1 MANGSDKVSSGSE
14 EKCPVMH
21 GAMTRNSATGTA
33 NSDWWPEQLNL
44 GILHQHDRKSN
55 PMDADFD
62 YRILKTE
69 FKRLGFNFNSK
80 IICTV
85 ILSKKLSPNPVSYK
99 YRCR

>member
-44 GILHQHDRKSN
+44 ILWMLILTTEKSLKSLI
-55 PMDADFD
+55 
-62 YRILKTE
+62 IL
-69 FKRLGFNFNSK
+69 L
-80 IICTV
+80 
-85 ILSKKLSPNPVSYK
+85 
-99 YRCR
+99 